1 MLNYTD
7 VILTLILIVL
17 LVRMAIEYKYESIF
31 DFLDL
36 IPYFFRVILFLLII
50 LLILGL
56 IVFLIRTS
64 KGY

>member
-1 MLNYTD
+1 MFNYTD

-17 LVRMAIEYKYESIF
+17 LMRTAF
-31 DFLDL
+31 DLKLDSLSDFMDL
-36 IPYFFRVILFLLII
+36 IPYFFRVILFLFII

>member
-17 LVRMAIEYKYESIF
+17 LLRMTIEYKVESIF
-31 DFLDL
+31 DFIDWV
-36 IPYFFRVILFLLII
+36 PYIFRVILFLLII